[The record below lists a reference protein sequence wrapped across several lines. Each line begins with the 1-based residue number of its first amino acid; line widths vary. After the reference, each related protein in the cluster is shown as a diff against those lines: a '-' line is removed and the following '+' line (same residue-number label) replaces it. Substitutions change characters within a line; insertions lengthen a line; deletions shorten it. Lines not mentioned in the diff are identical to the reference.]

1 MWHTGPLS
9 LTPNRGLN
17 VQKEE
22 RRKVQTQGGKELTA
36 IGLVVLNYGW
46 PLMRFAHCRGERV
59 REACFFLCKK
69 GTFEIQILNE
79 PSGGSVLDEEDSYF
93 TSLLLTAGDCLHA
106 CT

>member
-46 PLMRFAHCRGERV
+46 PLMRFAHCGDRE
-59 REACFFLCKK
+59 REACFSARKAH
-69 GTFEIQILNE
+69 LNE
-79 PSGGSVLDEEDSYF
+79 PSVLDEEDSYF